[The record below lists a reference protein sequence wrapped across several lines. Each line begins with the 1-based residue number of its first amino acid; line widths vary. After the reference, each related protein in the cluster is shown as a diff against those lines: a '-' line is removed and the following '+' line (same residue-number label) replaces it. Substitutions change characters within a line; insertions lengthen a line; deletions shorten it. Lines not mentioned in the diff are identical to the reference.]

1 MLPLTLLPGYSARS
15 SPRYRISQ
23 REHGRDTTSIGTCS
37 QQSYLNKT
45 SLKSETNM
53 GWNDHVDWELNDA
66 IQDLLDEGL
75 LIEGTA
81 GHGIA
86 LQVINQGYDS
96 LKGKQLATFNKWVAE
111 PLKRRAED
119 LAIRR
124 VIESNPE

>member
-1 MLPLTLLPGYSARS
+1 
-15 SPRYRISQ
+15 
-23 REHGRDTTSIGTCS
+23 
-37 QQSYLNKT
+37 
-45 SLKSETNM
+45 M